1 MRMMELRIEKRWRDR
16 EAETARNATDV
27 QRTRGDNNLA
37 PHKGNQVTLPFP
49 VAFQYLVFIIY

>member
-1 MRMMELRIEKRWRDR
+1 MELRIKKRWRDR

-37 PHKGNQVTLPFP
+37 PPFP
-49 VAFQYLVFIIY
+49 VAFQYLVFIIYKV